1 MTMRKTFGHVQS
13 GVVCPFCYKR
23 IDPSQLW
30 YQCLGRGN
38 GTCKKAVDPERERL
52 TKSRLETYPSFAPP
66 DGMTRNAPCPACGG
80 SPNLRA
86 CPACHTALPV
96 HFDESDVAIF
106 GLVGSRGSGKTV
118 LMTVLAKE
126 LRDEIGK
133 RFQASISLATENP
146 DGLAGEDDYGANRED
161 ALFRERTLPN
171 PTALVGEGR
180 DHSASLLL
188 RWWQEGRG
196 LFGLRT
202 TTRST
207 MLAFVDSA
215 GEQASSLTAAFTLE
229 YLEACG
235 GLIVLLDPFALPG
248 ARATLSLPPKAI
260 NVDDRRPLK
269 VVETITEKLRV
280 ELGLRMREK
289 IPIPTAVVFTK
300 MDAFFP
306 LLDRSSPLMAKAP
319 ASNAYDDED
328 GQRVHEQ
335 MRSLLHR
342 WGGQDIDAQINGHYR
357 DYRYFAVSALG
368 AEPDYPRYEVDP
380 GGVRPHRVEDPVLW
394 LLSKK
399 GTVRAVTAGSRT
411 SLRTR
416 PPPVRLPAI
425 LRSRR
430 GAPLIS
436 VAAAVV
442 VVVAG
447 FGLLLAAHPWVHP
460 PVLRPIGLA
469 VGSTGTGSLSIDW
482 SGPPTGPAPDK
493 YEILRDG
500 HQVSTV
506 PGATTRYIDK
516 GLAPATAYTY
526 QVIAVRGGKV
536 SPASAALSARTAT
549 PPVSAGVLDWK
560 GTVDYTIGDLSNID
574 WSGANTWTDSWTF
587 TPACQHTSCDIKLS
601 GAFDSYDFAA
611 TLDPSSTPGT
621 YTGTAPLNDFWTCDS
636 DDLDSTL
643 TITVTVTGA
652 GVVDKQWVAKSF
664 KGTVDAAVNASE
676 TGDCGSGT
684 AAAQVHSA

>member
-1 MTMRKTFGHVQS
+1 MPS
-13 GVVCPFCYKR
+13 GVVCPFCYTR
-23 IDPSQLW
+23 INPSQLW

-38 GTCKKAVDPERERL
+38 GSCKRAVDPQRERL
-52 TKSRLETYPSFAPP
+52 TNSRVETYPSFPWRE
-66 DGMTRNAPCPACGG
+66 GMTRNAPCPACGG
-80 SPNLRA
+80 RPNLRA

-96 HFDESDVAIF
+96 HFDESEVAIF

-118 LMTVLAKE
+118 LMTVLVKE

-146 DGLAGEDDYGANRED
+146 DGLAGEDDYGTNRED
-161 ALFRERTLPN
+161 ALYQQHTLPH
-171 PTALVGEGR
+171 PTAAVGEGR

-196 LFGLRT
+196 ILGQR

-229 YLEACG
+229 YLEACY
-235 GLIVLLDPFALPG
+235 GLIVMLDPFALPG
-248 ARATLSLPPKAI
+248 ARANLSLPPKAI

-269 VVETITEKLRV
+269 VAETITEKLRV
-280 ELGLRMREK
+280 ELGLKMRQK
-289 IPIPTAVVFTK
+289 IPIPAAVVFTK

-306 LLDRSSPLMAKAP
+306 LLDRSSPLMSKAP
-319 ASNAYDDED
+319 RSNAYDDED

-335 MRSLLHR
+335 VRSLLHR
-342 WGGQDIDAQINGHYR
+342 WGGQDIDALISGHYR
-357 DYRYFAVSALG
+357 DYRYFGVSALG

-399 GTVRAVTAGSRT
+399 GIVRTVTAGTRT
-411 SLRTR
+411 GRETR
-416 PPPVRLPAI
+416 PPPVRLPTI
-425 LRSRR
+425 LRGRR
-430 GAPLIS
+430 GALLTS
-436 VAAAVV
+436 AAAAVV
-442 VVVAG
+442 AVVAASG
-447 FGLLLAAHPWVHP
+447 SLLAAHPWVHP
-460 PVLRPIGLA
+460 PVLRPAGLA
-469 VGSTGTGSLSIDW
+469 VGSADTASLSIDW
-482 SGPPTGPAPDK
+482 SGPPTGPVPDK

-536 SPASAALSARTAT
+536 SPVSVILSARTVT
-549 PPVSAGVLDWK
+549 PPVSAGVLDWN
-560 GTVDYTIGDLSNID
+560 GTVDYTMGDLSNID
-574 WSGANTWTDSWTF
+574 WSNPDTWTDSWTF
-587 TPACQHTSCDIKLS
+587 APACQDTSCEIKLS

-611 TLDPSSTPGT
+611 TLEPTSTPGT
-621 YTGTAPLNDFWTCDS
+621 YTGTAPLNDFWTCGS
-636 DDLDSTL
+636 DNSDSTL

-652 GVVDKQWVAKSF
+652 GVTDKQWVARSF
-664 KGTVDAAVNASE
+664 EGTVDAAVDASV

-684 AAAQVHSA
+684 AHTQVTSA